1 MSEIK
6 EIKLLSTIDNEIT
19 TIRASLAKKIKTI
32 SEMMELF
39 SENEA
44 NEGEKDHEPVPVQ
57 VRTSTLKEVIEWCE
71 LHKEDFSNESTTNL
85 QVTTNHQVSRP
96 DTEFLKKYD
105 MDTVLKITKTADY
118 LNVTVSMFLQKKTT
132 VFVSFVEISLEVL
145 FFPWENR
152 T

>member
-44 NEGEKDHEPVPVQ
+44 NEGEKDHEPIPVQ

-71 LHKEDFSNESTTNL
+71 LHKSDFSEESTNNTSTNL
-85 QVTTNHQVSRP
+85 LQVP
-96 DTEFLKKYD
+96 CYDPEFLKRYD
-105 MDTVLKITKTADY
+105 MDTVLEITKAADY
-118 LNVTVSMFLQKKTT
+118 LNVTVSLHFYCK
-132 VFVSFVEISLEVL
+132 
-145 FFPWENR
+145 
-152 T
+152 

>member
-44 NEGEKDHEPVPVQ
+44 NDKDHEPVPVQ

-71 LHKEDFSNESTTNL
+71 LHKSDFSDESTTNPSKDL
-85 QVTTNHQVSRP
+85 PEEVP
-96 DTEFLKKYD
+96 CYDTDFMKKYD
-105 MDTVLKITKTADY
+105 MDTVLEITKAADY
-118 LNVTVSMFLQKKTT
+118 LNVTVSLHFYC
-132 VFVSFVEISLEVL
+132 FC
-145 FFPWENR
+145 
-152 T
+152 

>member
-6 EIKLLSTIDNEIT
+6 EIKLLSTIDNEVT

-32 SEMMELF
+32 NEMIELF

-44 NEGEKDHEPVPVQ
+44 NDKDHEPIPVQ
-57 VRTSTLKEVIEWCE
+57 VCTSTLKEVIEWCE
-71 LHKEDFSNESTTNL
+71 LHKEDFSDESTTNL

-118 LNVTVSMFLQKKTT
+118 LNVTVSMFLQKKLL
-132 VFVSFVEISLEVL
+132 FLLVL
-145 FFPWENR
+145 
-152 T
+152 

>member
-71 LHKEDFSNESTTNL
+71 LHKSDFSNESTTNPSKNL
-85 QVTTNHQVSRP
+85 PQEVP
-96 DTEFLKKYD
+96 CYDPEFLKRYD
-105 MDTVLKITKTADY
+105 MDTVLEMTKAADY
-118 LNVTVSMFLQKKTT
+118 LNVTVSFH
-132 VFVSFVEISLEVL
+132 
-145 FFPWENR
+145 FFTINDCFC
-152 T
+152 

>member
-44 NEGEKDHEPVPVQ
+44 NDKDHEPVPVQ

-71 LHKEDFSNESTTNL
+71 LHKSDFSDESTTNPSKDL
-85 QVTTNHQVSRP
+85 PEEVP
-96 DTEFLKKYD
+96 CYDTDFMKKYD
-105 MDTVLKITKTADY
+105 MDTVLEITKAADY
-118 LNVTVSMFLQKKTT
+118 LNISVSLHFYYERLFL
-132 VFVSFVEISLEVL
+132 LVL
-145 FFPWENR
+145 
-152 T
+152 